1 MEENPEIEDLN
12 SKLTNL
18 AMLYKEYKKRHDPT
32 MDIEDDI
39 RIHKL
44 IFSKTADT
52 ILNKDPDLQSEF
64 RENYFKKLS
73 ESPSPPMTQLY
84 ADILFSEYLS
94 ITEGVSLT
102 KLRIKLC
109 NFFESRISY
118 YHQYKFKLLLQ
129 WAYTVEF
136 FDYKSIDLELEN
148 LQNLLEDSIERYQR
162 LQIDDEIEKN
172 NKRPIPKTVDGTDL
186 YIHSE
191 NLLNSNI
198 ARDDIEVYI
207 TTLTEKN
214 NESRV
219 FENFL
224 ISAKWMHIIQKCEI
238 WEKMVENLMKIK
250 EKSMKRLKIILGAD
264 FSYALFFL
272 KSLKKN

>member
-1 MEENPEIEDLN
+1 MEIEEIQQI
-12 SKLTNL
+12 S
-18 AMLYKEYKKRHDPT
+18 
-32 MDIEDDI
+32 
-39 RIHKL
+39 
-44 IFSKTADT
+44 
-52 ILNKDPDLQSEF
+52 
-64 RENYFKKLS
+64 
-73 ESPSPPMTQLY
+73 
-84 ADILFSEYLS
+84 DILFSEYLS

-207 TTLTEKN
+207 TTLTEKRIRRSKN
-214 NESRV
+214 NFHLFQNFISINFQWILGLQIADFILDLGL
-219 FENFL
+219 FENEQFL
-224 ISAKWMHIIQKCEI
+224 MIFSF
-238 WEKMVENLMKIK
+238 EK
-250 EKSMKRLKIILGAD
+250 
-264 FSYALFFL
+264 
-272 KSLKKN
+272 